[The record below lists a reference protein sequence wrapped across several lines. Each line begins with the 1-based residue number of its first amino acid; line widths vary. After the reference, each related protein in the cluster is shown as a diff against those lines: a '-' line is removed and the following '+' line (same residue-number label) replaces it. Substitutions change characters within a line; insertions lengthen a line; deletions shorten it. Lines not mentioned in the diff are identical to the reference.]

1 MKGFSRFSADSVAVD
16 DVGVGQ
22 LTGFVATTRQ
32 VFLASSAS
40 AQETTRRRLSS
51 VGCFVFLTDLF
62 RRRRLVVVYS
72 DSQLQ
77 SPVVFCWARA
87 LLGSF

>member
-1 MKGFSRFSADSVAVD
+1 VD

-51 VGCFVFLTDLF
+51 VGCFDFLTDLF
-62 RRRRLVVVYS
+62 RRLVVVYS

-87 LLGSF
+87 LFGSF